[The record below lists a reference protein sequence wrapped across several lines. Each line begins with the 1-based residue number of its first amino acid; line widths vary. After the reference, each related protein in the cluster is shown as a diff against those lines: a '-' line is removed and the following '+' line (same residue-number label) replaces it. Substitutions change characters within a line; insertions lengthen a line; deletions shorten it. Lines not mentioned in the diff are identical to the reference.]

1 MLLAMDIPPPPV
13 WQSLLLEQPWPLAIL
28 LLVIGVILR
37 TIGRRTQRRGI
48 TRVALVAVVLAAGVV
63 ALAYFVETGREAVHQ
78 RMMAL
83 VKAVEPLDSTAMRDL
98 LSQDV
103 QVTGPRGRVIVESGE
118 VHRRLESSQQRYGVG
133 SHRVRDLDVW
143 AHGGEGRA
151 MLALYSEI
159 NNTPALT
166 RWGLWW
172 EKQDG
177 VWRIV
182 EIRWLSYQ
190 GREPPVG
197 ALR

>member
-1 MLLAMDIPPPPV
+1 MDIPAPPV

-37 TIGRRTQRRGI
+37 TIGRRTQRRGF
-48 TRVALVAVVLAAGVV
+48 TRVALVAVLLAAGVV
-63 ALAYFVETGREAVHQ
+63 ALAYFVETGREAVHR

-83 VKAVEPLDSTAMRDL
+83 VEAVEPLDTAALGDL
-98 LSQDV
+98 LSDRV
-103 QVTGPRGRVIVESGE
+103 RVTDPQGRVVVERGE
-118 VHRRLESSQQRYGVG
+118 VRQRLESSQHRYDVG
-133 SHRVRDLDVW
+133 SHRVRDLSVW
-143 AHGGEGRA
+143 AGGEEGRA
-151 MLALYSEI
+151 MLALYSNI
-159 NNTPALT
+159 NSTPALT

-177 VWRIV
+177 QWRIT

>member
-1 MLLAMDIPPPPV
+1 MDIPAPPV

-37 TIGRRTQRRGI
+37 TIGRRTQRRGF
-48 TRVALVAVVLAAGVV
+48 TRVALVAVLLAAGVV
-63 ALAYFVETGREAVHQ
+63 ALAYFVETGREAVHR

-83 VKAVEPLDSTAMRDL
+83 VEAVKPLDTAALGDL
-98 LSQDV
+98 LSDRV
-103 QVTGPRGRVIVESGE
+103 RVTDPQGRVVVERGE
-118 VHRRLESSQQRYGVG
+118 VRQRLESSQHRYDVG
-133 SHRVRDLDVW
+133 SHRVRDLSVW
-143 AHGGEGRA
+143 AGGEEGRA
-151 MLALYSEI
+151 MLALYSNI
-159 NNTPALT
+159 NSTPALT

-177 VWRIV
+177 QWRIT

-190 GREPPVG
+190 GREPPVC